1 MDDFDKV
8 LKFWGPV
15 EADYSVN
22 GGLVLNRLFTEY
34 PETLQL
40 FPKFEGIAKG
50 DLAGNAAVA
59 AHGSTVLKKLAEFL
73 KAKGDHAALLKP
85 MANSHALKHKVAIDN
100 FKHMTEI
107 IIKVMTEKAGLDAA
121 GQQALRNV
129 MAVIIADME
138 VQYKE
143 LGFSG

>member
-1 MDDFDKV
+1 
-8 LKFWGPV
+8 
-15 EADYSVN
+15 
-22 GGLVLNRLFTEY
+22 
-34 PETLQL
+34 
-40 FPKFEGIAKG
+40 
-50 DLAGNAAVA
+50 
-59 AHGSTVLKKLAEFL
+59 
-73 KAKGDHAALLKP
+73 
-85 MANSHALKHKVAIDN
+85 
-100 FKHMTEI
+100 MTEI

>member
-1 MDDFDKV
+1 M
-8 LKFWGPV
+8 L
-15 EADYSVN
+15 S
-22 GGLVLNRLFTEY
+22 LLNPHIFPFLLSLFTEY

-100 FKHMTEI
+100 FKVRLMYMRECCICCIPFHFCSQHDSLYFLLSI
-107 IIKVMTEKAGLDAA
+107 
-121 GQQALRNV
+121 
-129 MAVIIADME
+129 
-138 VQYKE
+138 
-143 LGFSG
+143 